1 MRSPTSDSE
10 RLRDL
15 TATPRTESLRYPEV
29 VTDDY
34 RGDYAQAVQQAID
47 GRVGFYPDFDQKRQ
61 EEIWRL
67 LSTDRDRL
75 LTFCRRH
82 EITIGR
88 LELRKTLKSP
98 KPLYELVAVGQD
110 AESVRQY
117 LGLERVQR

>member
-15 TATPRTESLRYPEV
+15 TATPPTGSVRYPEG

-98 KPLYELVAVGQD
+98 KPLYELVAVGRD

>member
-1 MRSPTSDSE
+1 MRSPTSASE

-15 TATPRTESLRYPEV
+15 TATPGTGSFRYPEG

>member
-1 MRSPTSDSE
+1 VTGSIGKARG
-10 RLRDL
+10 
-15 TATPRTESLRYPEV
+15 AFRYPWS

-47 GRVGFYPDFDQKRQ
+47 GRVGFYPDFDQRRQ

-98 KPLYELVAVGQD
+98 KPLYELVAVGDD

>member
-1 MRSPTSDSE
+1 MTGLQRHLPDRFATLRS
-10 RLRDL
+10 
-15 TATPRTESLRYPEV
+15 

-98 KPLYELVAVGQD
+98 KPLYELVAVGHD

>member
-1 MRSPTSDSE
+1 M
-10 RLRDL
+10 
-15 TATPRTESLRYPEV
+15 
-29 VTDDY
+29 TDDY

-47 GRVGFYPDFDQKRQ
+47 GRVGFYPDFDQRRQ

-98 KPLYELVAVGQD
+98 KPLYQLMAVGHD
-110 AESVRQY
+110 AQTIAKWH
-117 LGLERVQR
+117 GAH

>member
-1 MRSPTSDSE
+1 M
-10 RLRDL
+10 
-15 TATPRTESLRYPEV
+15 
-29 VTDDY
+29 TDDY

-98 KPLYELVAVGQD
+98 KPLYELVAVGHD